1 MIDLPFVG
9 ELHRSFAHGAA
20 SKNKVRSQ
28 RLRALLLDALLTKW
42 GQYDLVHEVSLRALS
57 YHTDGEGVKE
67 VLNVREVEFHRC
79 LEGDSL
85 WQREARVE
93 GRRCE
98 LCAHC
103 INVSGLCGVCL
114 SSLRISAYFKP
125 QTVEASFFAF
135 HGEQWPFPHGAM
147 TGNSTSEGLPHH
159 GQALKY
165 HRGAVGVRHGSG
177 WD

>member
-1 MIDLPFVG
+1 MHD
-9 ELHRSFAHGAA
+9 
-20 SKNKVRSQ
+20 
-28 RLRALLLDALLTKW
+28 
-42 GQYDLVHEVSLRALS
+42 VSLRAPS
-57 YHTDGEGVKE
+57 YQADSEGVQE
-67 VLNVREVEFHRC
+67 VLNVREVEFHRS

-114 SSLRISAYFKP
+114 SSPRISTYIKP
-125 QTVEASFFAF
+125 QTVGASFFMF
-135 HGEQWPFPHGAM
+135 RGKQWLFPHGAM
-147 TGNSTSEGLPHH
+147 TGNSTSEGLPPH
-159 GQALKY
+159 GPALKY
-165 HRGAVGVRHGSG
+165 HKGAVGVRRGSG